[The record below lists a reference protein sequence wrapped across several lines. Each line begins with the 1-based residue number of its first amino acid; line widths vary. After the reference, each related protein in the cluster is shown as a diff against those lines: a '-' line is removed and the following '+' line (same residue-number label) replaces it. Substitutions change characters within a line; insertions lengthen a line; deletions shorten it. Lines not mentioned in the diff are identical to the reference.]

1 MVGCTRTLPL
11 HRIAIFLP
19 ILFAENSLFAAA
31 PEVVKC
37 TCSTVPAV
45 IAPAVLA
52 PAVRAPAVPCL
63 QYDAPALSFQQ
74 PMISAESINTRTIT
88 CNITFETV
96 SHCQMK
102 PNATLD
108 SVVQEWYDL
117 YRYEL
122 TEEQIHIK

>member
-1 MVGCTRTLPL
+1 MPTVRGMLNRCMKK
-11 HRIAIFLP
+11 FLLL
-19 ILFAENSLFAAA
+19 ILFAYGCVLFGI
-31 PEVVKC
+31 
-37 TCSTVPAV
+37 
-45 IAPAVLA
+45 IASH
-52 PAVRAPAVPCL
+52 
-63 QYDAPALSFQQ
+63 DAPALSFQQ